1 MIMTDKDAYS
11 TNLDTDSFFSLKSEI
26 TKGRLQREGY
36 LIKVDLKAA
45 ESSMHFSNLNYTG
58 NVLQRMILLQIKL

>member
-26 TKGRLQREGY
+26 TKGDYKG
-36 LIKVDLKAA
+36 KA
-45 ESSMHFSNLNYTG
+45 
-58 NVLQRMILLQIKL
+58 I

>member
-45 ESSMHFSNLNYTG
+45 E
-58 NVLQRMILLQIKL
+58 